1 MPLPA
6 SATEVHVYGHVLDW
20 NGVPIEDVVV
30 VAVPSVPRL
39 IFHDTDDVIYPTTE
53 TATTDSNG
61 FWNIKVIAS
70 NDPDGDPAS
79 FSYTFN
85 LKGNGVSDS
94 FAGVGVPYDAA
105 VDANPPFNG
114 DRAVRLVAL
123 VNGGTGEGNPF
134 NLAGL
139 ADVELAS
146 LTDGQLLVWHSAS
159 SKWKN
164 ADPTAATSVDWANIT
179 NKPTT
184 FTPASHTHALSELV
198 DVVLTGIAAGQKLQY
213 NGTTWV
219 NVDDDI
225 ANVAGLA
232 TALSGKADTAHD
244 HFVNDISDIAEVG
257 KTGSYNDLLDVP
269 NFDSMYVGIGT
280 PLFKPSLPTIGIAK
294 MLWGGGAHG
303 FVNVGTGGVVD
314 INDTTDFALGDRS
327 IKLTATT
334 SSATDVAAGAGG
346 LTPIDVTGMV
356 PVIWLKVENVAA
368 ITNLRLW
375 IGEGVTPDAYV
386 WQIKETSDWPWVADA
401 SGASAGDGWYRISLP
416 YGKTVQNGTPPV
428 DLSVIDYVRLE
439 MSADGTG
446 TAVVHWGGLGFAA
459 VQDEFANGVITLRMD
474 DLLASQYDTVAPILD
489 KYGYSCTAYAIA
501 QTLRDGPVA
510 FPDYCTLDQAHKL
523 EELHGWE
530 IASHANALAV
540 HNQVANQGGA
550 GDNGYTA
557 YTSNDQ
563 LLDMYAVRQ
572 YLFDNGF
579 RAPHHFAYPQGAWDS
594 VVRANVRKLFTTGM
608 TMNSP
613 TYETI
618 PVSEPSKIRSIV
630 ITNTHTL
637 ANVQDFVDEIKAGK
651 DWGVIC
657 FHDIVASPSTTYQW
671 STADFEDLID
681 YIAAQGV
688 PVRVLSEV
696 IQA

>member
-20 NGVPIEDVVV
+20 DGAPIEGVEVS
-30 VAVPSVPRL
+30 ATPSVPRL
-39 IFHDTDDVIYPTTE
+39 IFHSTDDVIYPKTE
-53 TATTDSNG
+53 TDTTDVNG

-79 FSYTFN
+79 FSYTIK
-85 LKGNGVSDS
+85 LSGPGVSDS
-94 FAGVGVPYDAA
+94 FPNVGIPYDAP

-114 DRAVRLVAL
+114 DRAIKLVAL

-139 ADVELAS
+139 ADVELTS
-146 LTDGQLLVWHSAS
+146 LADAQLLVWDSVDA
-159 SKWKN
+159 KWKN
-164 ADPTAATSVDWANIT
+164 ADPSAATSVEWANIL

-184 FTPASHTHALSELV
+184 FTPATHTHELSSLS
-198 DVVLTGIAAGQKLQY
+198 DVVVTTPVAGQKLRY
-213 NGTTWV
+213 NGTEWQNVEDNAT
-219 NVDDDI
+219 NVD
-225 ANVAGLA
+225 GLSS
-232 TALSGKADTAHD
+232 LLDGKADVAHQ
-244 HFVNDISDIAEVG
+244 HFVNDIQDIAEVG
-257 KTGSYNDLLDVP
+257 KTGSYDDLLDVP
-269 NFDSMYVGIGT
+269 DFDNLYVGVGT

-294 MLWGGGAHG
+294 MMWGGGAHG

-314 INDTTDFALGDRS
+314 INDTSDFALGDRS

-356 PVIWLKVENVAA
+356 PVIWLKVENIAA

-375 IGEGVTPDAYV
+375 IGEGATPDAYV
-386 WQIKETSDWPWVADA
+386 WQIKETSSWPWVKDA
-401 SGASAGDGWYRISLP
+401 TGSAAGEGWYRISLP
-416 YGKTVQNGTPPV
+416 YGKTVTNGTPPI
-428 DLSVIDYVRLE
+428 DLSVINYVRLE
-439 MSADGTG
+439 MSANGTG

-459 VQDEFANGVITLRMD
+459 VQDEYPNGVITLRMD
-474 DLLASQYDTVAPILD
+474 DLLASQHDTVAPILD
-489 KYGYSCTAYAIA
+489 KYGYACTAYAIA
-501 QTLRDGPVA
+501 QTLRDGAVA
-510 FPDYCTLDQAHKL
+510 FPDYCTLSEAHKL

-530 IASHANALAV
+530 IGSHANTMAV

-550 GDNGYTA
+550 GNNGYTA
-557 YTSNDQ
+557 YSSDAQ

-579 RAPHHFAYPQGAWDS
+579 RAPHHFAYPQGAWDE

-608 TMNSP
+608 TMNAP

-618 PVSEPSKIRSIV
+618 PVSEPSKLRSIV
-630 ITNTHTL
+630 VTNTHTL
-637 ANVQDFVDEIKAGK
+637 ANVQGFVDQIKDGK

-657 FHDIVASPSTTYQW
+657 FHDIVTTPTTTYQW

-681 YIAAQGV
+681 YIAAEGI
-688 PVRVLSEV
+688 PVRVVSEV
-696 IQA
+696 VGT